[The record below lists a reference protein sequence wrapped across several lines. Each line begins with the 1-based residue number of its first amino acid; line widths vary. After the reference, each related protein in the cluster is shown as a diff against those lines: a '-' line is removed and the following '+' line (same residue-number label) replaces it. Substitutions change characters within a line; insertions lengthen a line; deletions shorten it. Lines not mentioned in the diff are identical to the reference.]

1 MEVRWNLSG
10 EEIERESFRTIEAEC
25 DLHIKLPA
33 PEWRVVRRLIHTTA
47 DPRIADTLVFRH
59 DAVASGLKAL
69 RSGAPIFCD
78 SKMIRSGL
86 SLARLRRLNPGYG
99 PERLHCHIDDPD
111 VLARAK
117 AEGRTRA
124 LCSAEKAR
132 PLLDGAIVLIG
143 NAPLA
148 LARIARY
155 VLEESAR
162 PALVV
167 GMPVGFVNVV
177 ESKALLARCAVPQI
191 ALEGRRGGS
200 ALRSPRCTP
209 SWRAPDS
216 KNDRKTPLRKG
227 FRPPPSRNIC
237 FPALRRKGSGCLAAF
252 RAFCPGST
260 PGNGLA
266 RKRQRNLGTAPF
278 PS

>member
-143 NAPLA
+143 NAPL
-148 LARIARY
+148 
-155 VLEESAR
+155 
-162 PALVV
+162 
-167 GMPVGFVNVV
+167 
-177 ESKALLARCAVPQI
+177 
-191 ALEGRRGGS
+191 
-200 ALRSPRCTP
+200 
-209 SWRAPDS
+209 
-216 KNDRKTPLRKG
+216 PLRAGRKCAPCPRRRNARG
-227 FRPPPSRNIC
+227 VRQCRRVQGPPCPLRRPPD
-237 FPALRRKGSGCLAAF
+237 
-252 RAFCPGST
+252 CP
-260 PGNGLA
+260 
-266 RKRQRNLGTAPF
+266 
-278 PS
+278 